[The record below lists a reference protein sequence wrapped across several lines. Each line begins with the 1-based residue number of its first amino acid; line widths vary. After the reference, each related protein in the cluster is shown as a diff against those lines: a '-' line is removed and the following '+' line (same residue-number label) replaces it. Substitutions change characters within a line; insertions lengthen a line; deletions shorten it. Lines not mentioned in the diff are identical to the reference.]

1 MDPRA
6 AAIRALVAER
16 AADARVTAATSRRPR
31 PLAVDAATFLAQEE
45 QAAARRRR
53 SQSGR
58 RARPEPPHLVSWAE
72 GVEAPPLSPPPLH
85 RCLRRAPQWRRPPS
99 STPMAAVAARSRVGG
114 RGGRGGNHT
123 RKAGAANGAGRTG
136 RTGARLPGAGGR
148 WTKKGTHSRGSR
160 GARCR
165 RR

>member
-1 MDPRA
+1 MVVIIFPSSPPFSLLLSLFFARPVFLSFLSFCLRSCAGSNMDPRA

-58 RARPEPPHLVSWAE
+58 RARP
-72 GVEAPPLSPPPLH
+72 
-85 RCLRRAPQWRRPPS
+85 
-99 STPMAAVAARSRVGG
+99 
-114 RGGRGGNHT
+114 
-123 RKAGAANGAGRTG
+123 
-136 RTGARLPGAGGR
+136 
-148 WTKKGTHSRGSR
+148 
-160 GARCR
+160 
-165 RR
+165 